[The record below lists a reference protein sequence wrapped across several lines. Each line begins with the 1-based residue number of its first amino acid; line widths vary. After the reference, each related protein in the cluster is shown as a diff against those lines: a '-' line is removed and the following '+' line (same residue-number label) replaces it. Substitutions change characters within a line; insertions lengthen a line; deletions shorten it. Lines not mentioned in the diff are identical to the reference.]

1 MNYLILSDI
10 HSNLEAL
17 QSVLLEIVYKKIGK
31 YIILGDLVGYGASP
45 NEVID
50 IVRRWNPK
58 IIIRGNHDKFAAGLE
73 SGADFNYVAHDAALW
88 TQSVLSSENR
98 EYIANL
104 QKGPVEVDNLFDIVH
119 GSPWDEN
126 YYIFESHEAL
136 SAFKKSD
143 KNIIFHG
150 HTHVPIIWS
159 YDENNKEL
167 ETIYIKTD
175 QKGRFSFSLMKDKR
189 YLINPGSVGQP
200 RDYDNR
206 ASFAIFNSDSMVID
220 FFRICY
226 NINEAQ
232 RKILSAGLN
241 KFLAERLLVGM

>member
-17 QSVLLEIVYKKIGK
+17 QSVLLEVIYKKIDK

-50 IVRRWNPK
+50 IIRKKSPK

-73 SGADFNYVAHDAALW
+73 SGADFNYIAHEAALW
-88 TQSVLSSENR
+88 TQSVISPENK
-98 EYIANL
+98 EFIANL
-104 QKGPVEVDNLFDIVH
+104 SKGPIEVDNMFDIVH

-136 SAFKKSD
+136 SAFNKSD
-143 KNIIFHG
+143 KSIIFYG
-150 HTHVPIIWS
+150 HTHIPIIWS
-159 YDENNKEL
+159 FDENKKEL
-167 ETIYIKTD
+167 EIIYIKTD
-175 QKGRFSFSLMKDKR
+175 QSGKFSFSLLNDKR

-200 RDYDNR
+200 RDYNNKS
-206 ASFAIFNSDSMVID
+206 SFAIFDSDNMMID
-220 FFRICY
+220 FFRLNYDIS
-226 NINEAQ
+226 EAQ
-232 RKILSAGLN
+232 RKILFAGLN
-241 KFLAERLLVGM
+241 KFLAERLSIGT